1 MQKDITCFLIDDDV
15 DDLEI
20 FAIAVAETGRPVTC
34 MTANDGIDAL
44 QKLREDDTFTPDFI
58 FLDLNMP
65 RMNGKQCLTEIKKI
79 ERLVHTPVVMYSTSA
94 LQRDIDDTLQLGAAH
109 FLTKPTSISKL
120 TETLQQLLQK

>member
-1 MQKDITCFLIDDDV
+1 MQKDITCFLIDDDI

-20 FAIAVAETGRPVTC
+20 FAIAIAEMGRPVTC
-34 MTANDGIDAL
+34 TTANDGMDAL
-44 QKLREDDTFTPDFI
+44 EKLRQDETFTPDYI

-65 RMNGKQCLTEIKKI
+65 RMNGKQCLVEIRKI
-79 ERLVHTPVVMYSTSA
+79 ERLTHTSVVMYSTSA
-94 LQRDIDDTLQLGAAH
+94 LQRDIDDTLQLGASH

>member
-1 MQKDITCFLIDDDV
+1 MQKDITCFLIDDDI

-20 FAIAVAETGRPVTC
+20 FAIAIAEMGRPVICT
-34 MTANDGIDAL
+34 TANDGMDAL
-44 QKLREDDTFTPDFI
+44 EKLRQDETFTPDYI

-65 RMNGKQCLTEIKKI
+65 RMNGKQCLVEIRKI
-79 ERLVHTPVVMYSTSA
+79 ERLTHTSVVMYSTSA
-94 LQRDIDDTLQLGAAH
+94 LQRDIDDTLQLGASH

>member
-1 MQKDITCFLIDDDV
+1 MQKDITCFLIDDDM

-20 FAIAVAETGRPVTC
+20 FAIAVAEMGRPVTC
-34 MTANDGIDAL
+34 ATANDGMDAL
-44 QKLREDDTFTPDFI
+44 EKLRQDESFTPDYI

-65 RMNGKQCLTEIKKI
+65 RMNGKQCLVEIKKI
-79 ERLVHTPVVMYSTSA
+79 ERLTHTPVVMYSTSA
-94 LQRDIDDTLQLGAAH
+94 LQRDIDDTLQLGASH